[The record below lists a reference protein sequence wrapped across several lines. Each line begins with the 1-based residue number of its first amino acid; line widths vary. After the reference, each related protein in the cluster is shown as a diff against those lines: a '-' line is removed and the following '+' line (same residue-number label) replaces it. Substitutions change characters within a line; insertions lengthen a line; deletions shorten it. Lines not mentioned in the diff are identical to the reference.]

1 MKKKQH
7 TCTLNIRIRSGVLS
21 YFDSIISHTYRVR
34 VLCEVL
40 KVILYFLSAKVSH
53 PCTTTD
59 HRYMSIIILKI
70 FIIQLIPDMFMQ
82 NAVKEIMSTKL
93 ETIDVTRNAQEAA
106 KKMNERQ
113 ISSVLVV
120 DEENKSEEPIGIV
133 TERDLVIR
141 VCAAGTSSKDVGIR
155 EIMSS
160 PIVTVEPNATVETA
174 ADLMLSNKVR
184 HLLVIDEQTGK
195 PVGIIAPS
203 DLNKYLRGNIDM
215 DEVNA
220 RILEAIKAEELTEP

>member
-1 MKKKQH
+1 M
-7 TCTLNIRIRSGVLS
+7 
-21 YFDSIISHTYRVR
+21 
-34 VLCEVL
+34 
-40 KVILYFLSAKVSH
+40 
-53 PCTTTD
+53 
-59 HRYMSIIILKI
+59 MSIILNN
-70 FIIQLIPDMFMQ
+70 FINPLVSDMFMQ
-82 NAVKEIMSTKL
+82 NAIKEIMSTKL
-93 ETIDVTRNAQEAA
+93 ETMDVTSNAQEAA
-106 KKMNERQ
+106 KKMNDKR

-120 DEENKSEEPIGIV
+120 DSENKSEEPIGIV

-141 VCAAGTSSKDVGIR
+141 ICAAGTSSKDVGIR

-160 PIVTVEPNATVETA
+160 PIVTVEPDATVETA

-184 HLLVIDEQTGK
+184 HLLVINEQTRK